1 MAGLLAGLNEQ
12 FEFCSTAALLR
23 NLGHYAAVLVPGGT
37 ALPEAVRSALDACV
51 GNGGVLIREPSGVPE
66 GHCYWEDGG
75 ETILLRTGYRP
86 LELRDGGRVIAG
98 LRPPLVPYA
107 PPGVPWRSSFTPPA
121 PEGVRARLPAARRRA
136 SDRNGRAV
144 LAEFLADR
152 RHAAAPCLPPA
163 AGGGRH
169 HAGRADFRAGF
180 RCQYRR

>member
-23 NLGHYAAVLVPGGT
+23 NLEHYAAVLVPGGT
-37 ALPEAVRSALDACV
+37 ALPEAVRSALDAYV

-86 LELRDGGRVIAG
+86 LELRDGDRVITGCARRSCRTR
-98 LRPPLVPYA
+98 RPA
-107 PPGVPWRSSFTPPA
+107 CRGGSSFTPPA
-121 PEGVRARLPAARRRA
+121 PEGVPARLPAARRRA

-152 RHAAAPCLPPA
+152 RHAAAPGLPPA